1 MNQNLPL
8 RYALSEPPPMG
19 IANQNPS
26 LETANENPSERQPI
40 RTPLRDSQSEPAW
53 RYLRSSWSVNRR
65 HWVSLRLRTGKRTIG
80 EMGVRWGRML
90 WSHRSVLLF
99 ILGPLLL
106 LPLPLLLPTK
116 VSVHTPSTLRLS
128 WSAQSKGL
136 SCSPMVWVKVRV
148 SLLSHH
154 RLLRVR
160 VLSVLWD
167 LVRVRVRVS

>member
-1 MNQNLPL
+1 
-8 RYALSEPPPMG
+8 
-19 IANQNPS
+19 
-26 LETANENPSERQPI
+26 
-40 RTPLRDSQSEPAW
+40 
-53 RYLRSSWSVNRR
+53 
-65 HWVSLRLRTGKRTIG
+65 
-80 EMGVRWGRML
+80 MGVRWGRML

-136 SCSPMVWVKVRV
+136 SCSPMVWFKVRV

-160 VLSVLWD
+160 VLSVL
-167 LVRVRVRVS
+167 